1 MKMLTARSRSALAT
15 ARLPLSISAAIFAL
29 AWRKGLADALAGWS
43 ASGDIAAAG
52 WVARTGGTAGIAV
65 ANVGGD
71 PPTGG
76 WTGWVKIAPGMP
88 MAV

>member
-43 ASGDIAAAG
+43 ASGDAAVPAG
-52 WVARTGGTAGIAV
+52 WPGPAAPREIAV